1 MNKKVLLSSIVAS
14 SLAVALMVAPKASQ
28 STTSIGLK
36 NGEALSSSVYRVDGK
51 TISIILPP
59 NNSYALTKKDL
70 TNLLVKYYNTKV
82 SKVYKM
88 NGEEVLKE
96 TDTIGTGYV
105 VELESKSKVEVVIY
119 GDVNGDG
126 LIDTND
132 TIAVA
137 KYNVSNSSIKNSA
150 QLKAATLVKKESG
163 VNTIDTGDTVR
174 IAYYNVGAIDE
185 KSKYG
190 KEIVDSEIYES
201 DESNIVF
208 DLNEI
213 DVKNI
218 KVEETVAPEEKED
231 KQVIETEI
239 KEEDK
244 QASEAEAEE
253 DKKVPE
259 SEVKKEK
266 NENEVTESHEDDSKE
281 TEPENNKEPQNV
293 ESQNKETQNVEPQNK
308 EPQKVE
314 TQNEENQEVEPQET
328 EPEKT
333 EPEEVKPQETEIK
346 KTEEVKPQENEM
358 DSEKDETSNSNET
371 VEVPQKHEH
380 TFTDWK
386 ITVEANCIQKGEKVR
401 ECTECG
407 EIEKEEV
414 IALNAHKTIKLE
426 DEPATCEKYGK
437 ENFSR
442 CEYCKAEFFSIVPA
456 LGHEY
461 SSNYTVDK
469 APSCESTGSESR
481 HCIHDGCT
489 SNIEQREIEAKG
501 HNLITEVKKA
511 TCTESEITTT
521 KCSNCNYS
529 VSEKTAEAIGHKFS
543 DYKKNND
550 ATCTI
555 DGTKTAKCENCGE
568 ESTIIDEGSK
578 LGHKYISLDNAITP
592 TCISNGK
599 EADKECENCGNHIT
613 GKTIKSTGHE
623 FLLKALSLEEA
634 EEEGVEC
641 VKCHLKVGADDI
653 ISGEGHKWNDT
664 FTKCECEECKEKEEN
679 NETDVWWKTWE
690 KGMEN
695 EDDDLLA
702 ACIWF
707 VGFKAN
713 TEYCEGFYDY
723 SSRRNVDHLIEG
735 RRGDIKN
742 IKMTAPNAREGYV
755 FDGWYDLSN
764 GEDGTRVERTSG
776 DNNMT
781 YVDENNQLIVSW
793 KDMEKVFEARYK
805 RVENDN

>member
-14 SLAVALMVAPKASQ
+14 SLAVALMLAPKTSQ
-28 STTSIGLK
+28 STTSVGLK

-59 NNSYALTKKDL
+59 NNSYTLTKKDL

-132 TIAVA
+132 TIEVA
-137 KYNVSNSSIKNSA
+137 KYNVGISSNKNSA
-150 QLKAATLVKKESG
+150 QLKAASLVKKESG
-163 VNTIDTGDTVR
+163 MNAIDTSDTVR
-174 IAYYNVGAIDE
+174 IAYYNVGSIKKNSNISE
-185 KSKYG
+185 T
-190 KEIVDSEIYES
+190 IVDAEIYES

-213 DVKNI
+213 DVKDI
-218 KVEETVAPEEKED
+218 KVEETVEPEED
-231 KQVIETEI
+231 KQVIEPEI
-239 KEEDK
+239 KEEN
-244 QASEAEAEE
+244 EE
-253 DKKVPE
+253 IVEP
-259 SEVKKEK
+259 EVKEE
-266 NENEVTESHEDDSKE
+266 NENQVTESQEDNSKG
-281 TEPENNKEPQNV
+281 TEPENKEPQN
-293 ESQNKETQNVEPQNK
+293 
-308 EPQKVE
+308 
-314 TQNEENQEVEPQET
+314 EENQGAESQET
-328 EPEKT
+328 ETNNT
-333 EPEEVKPQETEIK
+333 EPEEVNPKEDEIDDK
-346 KTEEVKPQENEM
+346 
-358 DSEKDETSNSNET
+358 KDETSNSNET
-371 VEVPQKHEH
+371 VEVPEKHEH
-380 TFTDWK
+380 IFTDWR
-386 ITVEANCIQKGEKVR
+386 ITVEANCIQKGEKIR

-407 EIEKEEV
+407 EIEKEEI
-414 IALNAHKTIKLE
+414 IAPNAHKTIKLE

-461 SSNYTVDK
+461 SSDYTIDK
-469 APSCESTGSESR
+469 APTCESTGSESR

-529 VSEKTAEAIGHKFS
+529 VSEETAEALGHKFS

-599 EADKECENCGNHIT
+599 EADKECVNCGNHIT

-623 FLLKALSLEEA
+623 FLLKAQSLEEA
-634 EEEGVEC
+634 EKEGIEC
-641 VKCHLKVGADDI
+641 VKCHLKVEADDI
-653 ISGEGHKWNDT
+653 ISGEGHKWNDK

-713 TEYCEGFYDY
+713 TEYCDGFYDY

-735 RRGDIKN
+735 RRGDIKT
-742 IKMTAPNAREGYV
+742 IKMSAPNAKDGYE
-755 FDGWYDLSN
+755 FDGWYDLSKGEN
-764 GEDGTRVERTSG
+764 GIKVEDGS
-776 DNNMT
+776 DT

-793 KDMEKVFEARYK
+793 KDMEKVFEARYR